1 MKLTHLIDE
10 QQDASLKHDEAKT
23 TGSKPDLQDSE
34 DSLRRRMGG
43 PNDDE
48 RNSGN
53 ARKSILANSS
63 IPRTISLS
71 SIPQTLNLSA
81 SSPSTLI
88 HKSASKQ
95 RNLSHLGEAAE
106 SLLQAAPSPS
116 RQQTTPPPKGERTST
131 PSIPHP
137 LPLSYY
143 RSKTLVLD
151 LDETLIH
158 STSRGNGVPGASGR
172 AHVIEV
178 VVDKHACLY
187 YVYKRPHVDYFLRKV
202 SEWYKVVVFTASMSE
217 YADPVIDWLDQENR
231 LISKRYFRQSCT
243 LRGGNYLKDLTLVEP
258 DLAKVCIVDNSPMA
272 YILNSENGI
281 PIEGWI
287 SESGD
292 EALLDLLP
300 FLDALRFTED
310 YLD

>member
-1 MKLTHLIDE
+1 MKAVGRTFSSVPVPTSTSSSQKMPKSSSNRFFIFHYILILYRWICSIFQSISGHMKLTHLIDE

-43 PNDDE
+43 PNDDD

-116 RQQTTPPPKGERTST
+116 RQQTTTPPPKGERTST

-178 VVDKHACLY
+178 IVDKHACLY

-202 SEWYKVVVFTASMSE
+202 T
-217 YADPVIDWLDQENR
+217 
-231 LISKRYFRQSCT
+231 
-243 LRGGNYLKDLTLVEP
+243 
-258 DLAKVCIVDNSPMA
+258 
-272 YILNSENGI
+272 
-281 PIEGWI
+281 
-287 SESGD
+287 
-292 EALLDLLP
+292 
-300 FLDALRFTED
+300 
-310 YLD
+310 

>member
-1 MKLTHLIDE
+1 MKAVGRTFSSVPAPTPISSSQKMPKSSSHRFFVFHYILVLYRWICSIFQSVSGHMKFTHLIVE
-10 QQDASLKHDEAKT
+10 QQDASLKHDEVK
-23 TGSKPDLQDSE
+23 SSSNDLQDAAAE
-34 DSLRRRMGG
+34 ASLRHRIGVQNAVM
-43 PNDDE
+43 PHDEE
-48 RNSGN
+48 RNSGS
-53 ARKSILANSS
+53 RKSLIANSS

-71 SIPQTLNLSA
+71 SIPKNLNTSSLS
-81 SSPSTLI
+81 TQI

-95 RNLSHLGEAAE
+95 RNLSRLAE
-106 SLLQAAPSPS
+106 LSETTTSPQPPVMLPS
-116 RQQTTPPPKGERTST
+116 RQQATPSPKGERTST

-202 SEWYKVVVFTASMSE
+202 ETPSIALKVVHHAMQNLTFS
-217 YADPVIDWLDQENR
+217 
-231 LISKRYFRQSCT
+231 ISPS
-243 LRGGNYLKDLTLVEP
+243 LRS
-258 DLAKVCIVDNSPMA
+258 A
-272 YILNSENGI
+272 NGI
-281 PIEGWI
+281 RWWSLRHQCPNMPI
-287 SESGD
+287 
-292 EALLDLLP
+292 L
-300 FLDALRFTED
+300 
-310 YLD
+310 